1 MRIATYLPKILWLV
15 GASLLLIVTALG
27 ESVGSARAAASGSCT
42 IKTVLHCESYGT
54 GDPIIALHG
63 LGGTLYSWH
72 KLEDKFPNHQLIL
85 LDLKGAGDSPKPHD
99 KHYAIKD
106 QADLVLKLIYD
117 NDLKNLT
124 LMGNSYGG
132 AVALFL
138 AIELCKDKEKPCR
151 LASLIL
157 IDSGGDDKDLPSHLT
172 LLRTPLVGWLGLHLL
187 PTRASIKRVLRDS
200 YYCPKKITD
209 DQIDAYTKP
218 ITSPGGRYALLQTA
232 RQAVPKDIKE
242 IMKLYKTI
250 KVPTLIIWGLDDRI
264 IPLRTG
270 QMLHGEIGG
279 STLELVVDC
288 GHVPQEEQPDETMRY
303 IRQFFGRMGQR
314 P

>member
-1 MRIATYLPKILWLV
+1 MKLATYLPRILWLI
-15 GASLLLIVTALG
+15 GATLLLIVPALG
-27 ESVGSARAAASGSCT
+27 ESVGSARAAASDPCG
-42 IKTVLHCESYGT
+42 KTVLHCQSYGS

-99 KHYAIKD
+99 KHYAIRD
-106 QADLVLKLIYD
+106 QAALILKFIYD

-138 AIELCKDKEKPCR
+138 AIKLSEDNSGR

-157 IDSGGDDKDLPSHLT
+157 IDSGGYNEDLPSHLT
-172 LLRTPLVGWLGLHLL
+172 ILRTPLVGWLAVHLL
-187 PTRASIKRVLRDS
+187 SPRALVRKVLRDS

-209 DQIDAYTKP
+209 DQIDAYAKG
-218 ITSPGGRYALLQTA
+218 IASPGGRYALLQTA
-232 RQAVPKDIKE
+232 KQAIPKDIDCITAK
-242 IMKLYKTI
+242 YKTI
-250 KVPTLIIWGLDDRI
+250 TVPTLILWGDSDRI
-264 IPLRTG
+264 IPRSIGEKLRRA
-270 QMLHGEIGG
+270 IPN
-279 STLELVVDC
+279 STLETVPKS
-288 GHVPQEEQPDETMRY
+288 GHVPQEEQPVET
-303 IRQFFGRMGQR
+303 INHITAFFSRLGQK

>member
-1 MRIATYLPKILWLV
+1 MRIATYLPRILWLI
-15 GASLLLIVTALG
+15 GASLLLIVPALA
-27 ESVGSARAAASGSCT
+27 ESVENARAEVSDPCSKT
-42 IKTVLHCESYGT
+42 ILHCESHGS

-72 KLEDKFPNHQLIL
+72 KIKGEFPNHQLIL
-85 LDLKGAGDSPKPHD
+85 LDIKGAGDSPKPHD
-99 KHYAIKD
+99 KNYSIRD
-106 QADLVLKLIYD
+106 QADLILKFIRD

-132 AVALFL
+132 ALSLFL
-138 AIELCKDKEKPCR
+138 AIELCKEKPSR

-157 IDSGGDDKDLPSHLT
+157 LDSGGDDKDLPSHLT

-187 PTRASIKRVLRDS
+187 SVRASIRRVLRDS
-200 YYCPKKITD
+200 YYDPKKITD
-209 DQIDAYTKP
+209 EQIDAYTKP
-218 ITSPGGRYALLQTA
+218 IAAPGGRYALLQTA
-232 RQAVPKDIKE
+232 RQAIPKDIKE
-242 IMKLYKTI
+242 IMKQYKTI
-250 KVPTLIIWGLDDRI
+250 TVPTLIIWGLDDRI

-270 QMLHGEIGG
+270 KMLHGEIGG

-288 GHVPQEEQPDETMRY
+288 GHVPQEEQPEETMRY
-303 IRQFFGRMGQR
+303 IKQFFGRMGQR